1 MIHLDFASFSGEA
14 LSKSASLEAR
24 SMREEAPA
32 AAPILTCGLDSG
44 LHRFYESLF
53 DGFGFTVV
61 RAGSRAEAIES
72 LAARAAPVLICAA
85 NLSDGNWRDLLLSL
99 RSLRLP
105 PALIVAGETSIWNDV
120 LEAGGF
126 DVLSAPTQQ
135 DEVIWTVTAAWH
147 DWMNRTESLRGGARC
162 GGA

>member
-1 MIHLDFASFSGEA
+1 MIHLDFASFTGEA
-14 LSKSASLEAR
+14 PSKLASLKAQPSR
-24 SMREEAPA
+24 QEAPA
-32 AAPILTCGLDSG
+32 AAPILTCGLDSA

-53 DGFGFTVV
+53 DAFGFTVI
-61 RAGSRAEAIES
+61 RAGCRAEAIES
-72 LAARAAPVLICAA
+72 LAARPTPVLICAA
-85 NLSDGNWRDLLLSL
+85 NLPDGNWRDLLLHL

-105 PALIVAGETSIWNDV
+105 PALIVVGETSIWNDV

-147 DWMNRTESLRGGARC
+147 DWMNRTERLRGGARC